1 MDNGD
6 LLRGLSSSTV
16 QVFGTA
22 LIVLI
27 LALSAD
33 SVSIARPVAFVA
45 AVVMLAIIGNWIA
58 QANTHSQADQRRHG
72 HR

>member
-6 LLRGLSSSTV
+6 LLRGLSSPTV
-16 QVFGTA
+16 QVFGIA

-33 SVSIARPVAFVA
+33 GLSIARPIALVA
-45 AVVMLAIIGNWIA
+45 AVVMLAIIANWIA
-58 QANTHSQADQRRHG
+58 HAIMRSQTDQHRHG